1 MLLHRDR
8 FVNPQHDLDCPSGG
22 VSFWTTCQGDGD
34 MGEIVASTEG
44 AIMSLDG
51 ANVRHEEVTSTMQTK
66 LAVVVG
72 PLKTTTEMGTY
83 AYVLHSTLRGEIPVV
98 EALPPLVDWI
108 DRNRTEW
115 VFLVAEQ
122 ETMTRFAY
130 NVS

>member
-51 ANVRHEEVTSTMQTK
+51 ANVRHEEVTSTTRKK
-66 LAVVVG
+66 LAVVVW
-72 PLKTTTEMGTY
+72 PLTTAT
-83 AYVLHSTLRGEIPVV
+83 
-98 EALPPLVDWI
+98 
-108 DRNRTEW
+108 
-115 VFLVAEQ
+115 
-122 ETMTRFAY
+122 
-130 NVS
+130 